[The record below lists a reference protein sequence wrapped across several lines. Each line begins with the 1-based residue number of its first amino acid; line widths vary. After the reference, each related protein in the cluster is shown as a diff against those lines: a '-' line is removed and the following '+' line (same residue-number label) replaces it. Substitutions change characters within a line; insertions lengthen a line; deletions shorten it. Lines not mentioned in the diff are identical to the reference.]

1 MEIDYQL
8 LTTVASGVAFLVISF
23 ASFLAKYKHD
33 KKDDSEEVKKKIEK
47 AVNLDDVVQSMAIQ
61 LSNVLHEVNDIKH
74 KNSDLQKDNRKLKKD
89 NEELKVNVDKLGQIV
104 SVKYPLAIKTI
115 KTYRREH
122 PEIVV
127 EIPEVILSD
136 LENF

>member
-8 LTTVASGVAFLVISF
+8 LMTIASGAAFLIISF
-23 ASFLAKYKHD
+23 SSFFAKYKHD

-47 AVNLDDVVQSMAIQ
+47 AINLDDVVQSMAIQ
-61 LSNVLHEVNDIKH
+61 LSKVLREVNVIKH
-74 KNSDLQKDNRKLKKD
+74 ENSDLQKDNKKLQKD
-89 NEELKVNVDKLGQIV
+89 NEELKANVDKLGQIV
-104 SVKYPLAIKTI
+104 SVKYPLAIRTI